1 MAEPRC
7 GNASYFG
14 ILSVFL
20 PPQLHIKMSS
30 DTILVTGAC
39 GQIGSELVLA
49 LRKIY
54 KNVIASDLKEPLGE
68 LRDTGEFIRLDVLYK
83 NGLQDCV
90 NRFGVTQI
98 YHLAAILSATG
109 EKNPEMA
116 WRINMKGLRNILDVS
131 TEGGVKKVFFPS
143 TIAVFGPT
151 TPRVNTP
158 QYTVMEPNTI
168 YGISKQAGERW
179 CDWYFQKKG
188 LDVRSLRYP
197 GLISY
202 KTKAGGGTTDY
213 AVDIFFEAVE
223 KHKYECFLKED
234 TILPMMYMPD
244 AIRGT
249 IMLMEEEARKISVRS
264 GYNFSGLSFAPKD
277 LAREIK
283 KIIPE
288 FEVGYK
294 PDFRQSIA
302 DSWPQSIDDSVAH
315 RDWGWEPEF
324 NLAKMTQDMIVN
336 IEAMH
341 HEAV

>member
-1 MAEPRC
+1 M
-7 GNASYFG
+7 
-14 ILSVFL
+14 
-20 PPQLHIKMSS
+20 KS

-49 LRKIY
+49 LRKQY
-54 KNVIASDLKEPLGE
+54 KNVIASDLKEPVGE
-68 LRDTGEFIRLDVLYK
+68 LKDGGEFVKLDVLYK
-83 NGLQDCV
+83 NGLNDCV
-90 NRFGVTQI
+90 QRFGVTQI

-116 WRINMKGLRNILDVS
+116 WRINMKGLRNILNACTDF
-131 TEGGVKKVFFPS
+131 GVKKLFFPS

-188 LDVRSLRYP
+188 LDVRSIRYP

-213 AVDIFFEAVE
+213 AVDIFFEAIE
-223 KHKYECFLKED
+223 KKRYTCFLKED
-234 TILPMMYMPD
+234 TTLPMMYMPD
-244 AIRGT
+244 AVRGT
-249 IMLMEEEARKISVRS
+249 IELMEAPAEKITVRS
-264 GYNFSGLSFAPKD
+264 GYNFSGFSIAPKD
-277 LAREIK
+277 VATEIK
-283 KIIPE
+283 KHIPD
-288 FEVGYK
+288 FAVDYV

-302 DSWPQSIDDSVAH
+302 ESWPQSIDDSYAQK
-315 RDWGWEPEF
+315 DWNWKPAYD
-324 NLAKMTQDMIVN
+324 LAAMTKDMIVN
-336 IEAMH
+336 IEAMQ
-341 HEAV
+341 ETV